1 MNKQEE
7 LIKMYV
13 DGYNAFNMKK
23 MLAPLH
29 SKIVF
34 ENHVKGELQMKLE
47 GIKSFKKQAQKG
59 IEMFS
64 KRKQE
69 FLSMDHE
76 EGKTTTIV
84 NYSGTLKVSIGDQ
97 MKKGQVMNLSGK
109 SIFTFQDDRIIK
121 IEDHS

>member
-1 MNKQEE
+1 
-7 LIKMYV
+7 
-13 DGYNAFNMKK
+13 
-23 MLAPLH
+23 
-29 SKIVF
+29 
-34 ENHVKGELQMKLE
+34 MKLE

-97 MKKGQVMNLSGK
+97 MKKGQVINLSGK